1 MRKSRLLL
9 SCLAALA
16 LLTAGI
22 APGKAHAE
30 EGGSF
35 LKIPVGLSYASTY
48 WWRGVELKARAPGVL
63 WPSVGLVLGDT
74 GILASGC
81 RGLDADYISAEPA
94 AIARRITSV
103 HEVDYGASFAKD
115 LGDIAS
121 FSLGILYAQYPFYD
135 DFDST
140 AVNPAFLEGSLG
152 LGLKTILNPRVDFY
166 YDYYVKESAAETP
179 QDEDFYVKFSLG
191 QEFAKTEDSA
201 VTLSAWIG
209 YYNNAY
215 ADLGGFSDAGLRLG
229 FLKDFSGTA
238 FAAGLYYARF
248 ARQRLP
254 EGIRPGTAT
263 CEGKIKN
270 HVWADFSV
278 IKDAVNRW
286 LILCKRKGRCHVAA
300 PFLFTYPQREK
311 NRTCDR
317 RAYRTRTR
325 AVRGKLGN
333 TPTIT
338 ASEPLPL
345 VSAAFFAAS
354 LP

>member
-35 LKIPVGLSYASTY
+35 LKIPAGLSYASTY
-48 WWRGVELKARAPGVL
+48 WWRGIELNGKGSGVL

-74 GILASGC
+74 GISLLVAA
-81 RGLDADYISAEPA
+81 GLNADYLSADGSGDHKKIRP
-94 AIARRITSV
+94 S

-121 FSLGILYAQYPFYD
+121 FSLGILYAQYPYYD
-135 DFDST
+135 DFDSA

-152 LGLKTILNPRVDFY
+152 LGLKTILNPRVDLY

-179 QDEDFYVKFSLG
+179 QDEDYYVKLSLA

-201 VTLSAWIG
+201 ITVSTWIG

-215 ADLGGFSDAGLRLG
+215 LGAEGFSDAGLRLG
-229 FLKDFSGTA
+229 FLRVFSGTA
-238 FAAGLYYARF
+238 FGAGRYYARSLDSDVW
-248 ARQRLP
+248 REYDP
-254 EGIRPGTAT
+254 DENGK
-263 CEGKIKN
+263 GKIKN
-270 HVWADFSV
+270 HVWADFS
-278 IKDAVNRW
+278 I
-286 LILCKRKGRCHVAA
+286 
-300 PFLFTYPQREK
+300 
-311 NRTCDR
+311 
-317 RAYRTRTR
+317 TRT
-325 AVRGKLGN
+325 L
-333 TPTIT
+333 
-338 ASEPLPL
+338 
-345 VSAAFFAAS
+345 
-354 LP
+354 

>member
-48 WWRGVELKARAPGVL
+48 WWRGVELNGKGSGVL

-74 GILASGC
+74 GISLLVAA
-81 RGLDADYISAEPA
+81 GLDADYISAD
-94 AIARRITSV
+94 TSGDRKWIRPL

-135 DFDST
+135 DNDHNSLDP
-140 AVNPAFLEGSLG
+140 AYEALNPAFMEGSIG
-152 LGLKTILNPRVDFY
+152 LGLKTVLNPRVDFY
-166 YDYYVKESAAETP
+166 YDYYVKEKEETP
-179 QDEDFYVKFSLG
+179 RDEDYYVKFSLA
-191 QEFAKTEDSA
+191 QEFAKTDDSA
-201 VTLSAWIG
+201 ITVSAWIG

-215 ADLGGFSDAGLRLG
+215 AGAEGFSDAGVRLG

-238 FAAGLYYARF
+238 FGAGLYYARSLDSDF
-248 ARQRLP
+248 WQEYDP
-254 EGIRPGTAT
+254 NEDGK
-263 CEGKIKN
+263 GKIKN

-278 IKDAVNRW
+278 SKT
-286 LILCKRKGRCHVAA
+286 L
-300 PFLFTYPQREK
+300 
-311 NRTCDR
+311 
-317 RAYRTRTR
+317 
-325 AVRGKLGN
+325 
-333 TPTIT
+333 
-338 ASEPLPL
+338 
-345 VSAAFFAAS
+345 
-354 LP
+354 

>member
-48 WWRGVELKARAPGVL
+48 WWRGVELNGKGSGVL

-74 GILASGC
+74 GISLLVAA
-81 RGLDADYISAEPA
+81 GLDADYISADTSGDRK
-94 AIARRITSV
+94 AIRPL

-215 ADLGGFSDAGLRLG
+215 ADLEGFSDAGLRLG

-238 FAAGLYYARF
+238 FAAGLYYARSLDSDF
-248 ARQRLP
+248 QRAYDP
-254 EGIRPGTAT
+254 DGDG
-263 CEGKIKN
+263 EGKIKN

-278 IKDAVNRW
+278 SKT
-286 LILCKRKGRCHVAA
+286 L
-300 PFLFTYPQREK
+300 
-311 NRTCDR
+311 
-317 RAYRTRTR
+317 
-325 AVRGKLGN
+325 
-333 TPTIT
+333 
-338 ASEPLPL
+338 
-345 VSAAFFAAS
+345 
-354 LP
+354 